1 MERGPLLYDGKAK
14 SVFGC
19 PSEEDAVILHF
30 KDDATAFNGVKHSL
44 IEGKGELNC
53 GFTVVLFEVADKA
66 GVAHHMR
73 RRLSNTDLLCDQ
85 VTIIPVEVVVRN
97 VVAGSFAKR
106 YGLEEGARLSKPLIE
121 FFYKSDALDDPLLV
135 ADAAVELGWA
145 THAELDFLREAS
157 LRLNAGL
164 VAFWD
169 QHGIDLI
176 DIKFEFG
183 RKGDQILLADE
194 ITPDGCRLWEQ
205 GTGRRFDK
213 DVFRRDIADLADTY
227 RALAQ
232 RLMGA

>member
-1 MERGPLLYDGKAK
+1 MDRGPLLYDGKAK

-19 PSEEDAVILHF
+19 RAEETAVILHF
-30 KDDATAFNGVKHSL
+30 KDDATAFNGVKHEL

-53 GFTVVLFEVADKA
+53 GFTVALFEVADEV

-73 RRLSNTDLLCDQ
+73 RRLSKTDLLCER

-97 VVAGSFAKR
+97 TVAGSFAKR
-106 YGLEEGARLSKPLIE
+106 YGLEEGAPLSKPLIE
-121 FFYKSDALDDPLLV
+121 LFYKSDALDDPLLV
-135 ADAAVELGWA
+135 EDAAVELGWA
-145 THAELDFLREAS
+145 TREELAFLKDAS
-157 LRLNAGL
+157 LRLNEGL

-183 RKGDQILLADE
+183 RQGDRILLADE

-213 DVFRRDIADLADTY
+213 DVFRRDLADLAETY

-232 RLMGA
+232 RLFGT